1 VVVAHQRVDL
11 LLELLQLWCVPHFA
25 EGVETLVDVPAS
37 NDGVGLLDLACER
50 IPDEEKTEP
59 RLADHRLCRREVLCD
74 VLFVGGIVQLS
85 LLQKPPVVGAALVAH
100 PVRGGG
106 DTNDV

>member
-11 LLELLQLWCVPHFA
+11 FLELLQLWCVPHFA

-37 NDGVGLLDLACER
+37 NDGVGLLDLACDQ
-50 IPDEEKTEP
+50 IPNEEKTEP
-59 RLADHRLCRREVLCD
+59 KLANFDYWLSKARG

-100 PVRGGG
+100 TVAKK
-106 DTNDV
+106 